1 MPVYQ
6 CSVFFIDSRKRGT
19 SRSFEIDAISD
30 SAAKTILDGIVSAL
44 ADISDARIWKA
55 SVSLVYD
62 VIDAEASVSNIDEG
76 ASIRVQLNTSPT
88 RFASFNVPA
97 PEASIIDDDGDV
109 ILYETDVLALESALK
124 VSGVKIAHPPVCG
137 FVSGVLDR

>member
-1 MPVYQ
+1 MPIYQ
-6 CSVFFIDSRKRGT
+6 CSVFFVDSRKRGT
-19 SRSFEIDAISD
+19 SRSFEIDAVDDGS
-30 SAAKTILDGIVSAL
+30 AKTVLDSIISAL

-62 VIDAEASVSNIDEG
+62 VTDAESSVSNIDEG
-76 ASIRVQLNTSPT
+76 ASIRVQLDTTPT

-109 ILYETDVLALESALK
+109 KLDEVDVLALESALK
-124 VSGVKIAHPPVCG
+124 ATGVKIAHQPIVG
-137 FVSGVLDR
+137 FVSGILDR